1 MERRRLA
8 RLRGAVEPSDCSAPP
23 QPNDR
28 QLRPTAQPRRHHTGP
43 RPAADVERTE
53 LRLVPPGDKSPAA
66 RWQHGCETGGR
77 NLPAMRVAGQAQIEA
92 SSRCGRIDECGAVSQ
107 QQFDGRVATWLQR
120 PRAPARR
127 VVGRVDGEA
136 AVAGLPGLPRVDD
149 HQQLQH
155 ARRRDD
161 LDHFKWPGHR
171 QLFGQ
176 RGESRHSDYLVMRRL
191 CAALSS
197 LVFLDYALGG
207 G

>member
-8 RLRGAVEPSDCSAPP
+8 RLRGAVEPSDGSAPP

-53 LRLVPPGDKSPAA
+53 LRLVPSGDKSPAA

-77 NLPAMRVAGQAQIEA
+77 NLPAMCVAGQAQIEA
-92 SSRCGRIDECGAVSQ
+92 PSRCGRVDKCGAVSQ

-127 VVGRVDGEA
+127 VVGRVDGHA
-136 AVAGLPGLPRVDD
+136 AVAGLPGPPRVDD
-149 HQQLQH
+149 HQQLSMREGEMIWIISNGQPTASDS
-155 ARRRDD
+155 ARAGNRYI
-161 LDHFKWPGHR
+161 
-171 QLFGQ
+171 Q
-176 RGESRHSDYLVMRRL
+176 MT
-191 CAALSS
+191 SS
-197 LVFLDYALGG
+197 CGG
-207 G
+207 FAPR